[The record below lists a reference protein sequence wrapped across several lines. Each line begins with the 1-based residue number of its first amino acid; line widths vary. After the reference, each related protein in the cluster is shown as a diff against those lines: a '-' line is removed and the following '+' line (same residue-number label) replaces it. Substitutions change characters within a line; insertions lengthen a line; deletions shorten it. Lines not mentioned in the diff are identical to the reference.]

1 MHLLNCVSG
10 QTVFHNIILLFE
22 AEMMAVLNVVDMG
35 TNSFLQCCM
44 QDRYSSE
51 VNLT

>member
-1 MHLLNCVSG
+1 M
-10 QTVFHNIILLFE
+10 FHNIILLFE